1 MTKSVVSCWIN
12 GKLHFLYSVYP
23 TDRIIQTK
31 EKPFWEI
38 SIINPFLLNQNDT
51 SEVERFLPKLRFFRD
66 RDNLKKNQIPYNY
79 IKAQRSI
86 LGTLANQSVC
96 SSIILVLLQNEFNNG
111 EVTVKGYGKVS
122 KPFFVD
128 RCFFCSE

>member
-23 TDRIIQTK
+23 TYRIIQTK

-86 LGTLANQSVC
+86 LRTLANQSVC

>member
-31 EKPFWEI
+31 EKPFWENKYYQSVFI
-38 SIINPFLLNQNDT
+38 ESKWYKWSWAIPSKAEIFSRQRQP
-51 SEVERFLPKLRFFRD
+51 E
-66 RDNLKKNQIPYNY
+66 KNQIPYNY

-86 LGTLANQSVC
+86 LRTLANQSVC
-96 SSIILVLLQNEFNNG
+96 NSIILVLLQNEFNNG

>member
-1 MTKSVVSCWIN
+1 MENFIFCTVFIPLIGLFKLKKS
-12 GKLHFLYSVYP
+12 HF
-23 TDRIIQTK
+23 
-31 EKPFWEI
+31 EKI
-38 SIINPFLLNQNDT
+38 SIINPFLLNQIDT